1 MPIRSTEQEY
11 WCPGRCNC
19 EQTGNQSVLS
29 AEGPGEVMM
38 DMAAVTSAVVWTY
51 WLAVPILIVA
61 IGTALG
67 IGLAFVFRVVK
78 PYRDSW
84 AQFVVDQEARERAA
98 RRRAVSAPDNAPC
111 NDYEQ
116 A

>member
-1 MPIRSTEQEY
+1 VIVR
-11 WCPGRCNC
+11 RVF
-19 EQTGNQSVLS
+19 NQSVLS
-29 AEGPGEVMM
+29 AEGSEEVMM

-61 IGTALG
+61 IGMALG
-67 IGLAFVFRVVK
+67 IGLAFLFRVVK

-98 RRRAVSAPDNAPC
+98 RRTVSAPDNAPC
-111 NDYEQ
+111 NNYEQ
-116 A
+116 AA